1 MSGFGE
7 REKDFENKYA
17 YEEKMGFKI
26 DARATKLFGLWA
38 AEKLGL
44 SDADAAAYA
53 IEVVS
58 AKLESAGFE
67 GALKKVGSDLS
78 KKSIDI
84 SNHLLQAELDKC
96 REEARE
102 QVQNEVK

>member
-38 AEKLGL
+38 AQKLGL
-44 SDADAAAYA
+44 NETEA
-53 IEVVS
+53 VS

-102 QVQNEVK
+102 QIQNEVK

>member
-7 REKDFENKYA
+7 REKDFESKYA

-38 AEKLGL
+38 AEKMGL
-44 SDADAAAYA
+44 SQAEAATYA
-53 IEVVS
+53 IDVVS
-58 AKLESAGFE
+58 AKLEGAGFE
-67 GALKKVGSDLS
+67 GALKKVSSDLG

-84 SNHLLQAELDKC
+84 SAHLLQVELDRC
-96 REEARE
+96 REEARD
-102 QVQNEVK
+102 QILNEGQ